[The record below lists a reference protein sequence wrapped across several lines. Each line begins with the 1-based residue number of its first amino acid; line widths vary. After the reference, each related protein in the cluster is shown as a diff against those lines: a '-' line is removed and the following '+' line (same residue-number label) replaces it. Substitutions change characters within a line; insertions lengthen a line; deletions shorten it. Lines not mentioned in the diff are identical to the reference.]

1 MNNIYL
7 IFLFFLIISCVN
19 DKKINQS
26 TESTES
32 TELYESKLSLEEN
45 PETISSDAQLLNEQ
59 EIKDYSNLQIVSP
72 DQLKIDGYQRY
83 FLNDTLFTGISRQY
97 QGELLLFEIHFL
109 RGRKHGVSTFWHE
122 NGQKKSILTFEN
134 GKAKGDFKVWDKS
147 GSLVKEGL
155 N

>member
-7 IFLFFLIISCVN
+7 IFSFFLIISCVN
-19 DKKINQS
+19 DKSINQS
-26 TESTES
+26 TESD
-32 TELYESKLSLEEN
+32 ELLESKQSLEEN
-45 PETISSDAQLLNEQ
+45 PEIMSADVQLLNEQ
-59 EIKDYSNLQIVSP
+59 EIKDYSNLQVVSP

-83 FLNDTLFTGISRQY
+83 FLNDTLFTGVSRQY

>member
-1 MNNIYL
+1 M
-7 IFLFFLIISCVN
+7 ISCVN

-26 TESTES
+26 TESK
-32 TELYESKLSLEEN
+32 ELLESKPSLEEN
-45 PETISSDAQLLNEQ
+45 TKIMSSDAQLLNEQ
-59 EIKDYSNLQIVSP
+59 EIQDYTNLQIVSP

-109 RGRKHGVSTFWHE
+109 RGRKHGVSTFWHA

-147 GSLVKEGL
+147 GSLVKQGF

>member
-7 IFLFFLIISCVN
+7 IFLFFLTISCVN
-19 DKKINQS
+19 DKNINQS
-26 TESTES
+26 TESNELLES
-32 TELYESKLSLEEN
+32 NKKIEEA
-45 PETISSDAQLLNEQ
+45 PEIISSDAQLSNEQ
-59 EIKDYSNLQIVSP
+59 EIQDYINLQVVSP

>member
-1 MNNIYL
+1 M
-7 IFLFFLIISCVN
+7 ISCVN
-19 DKKINQS
+19 DQSINQS
-26 TESTES
+26 TESD
-32 TELYESKLSLEEN
+32 ELLESKLSLEEN
-45 PETISSDAQLLNEQ
+45 PEIMSTDVQLLNEQ

-134 GKAKGDFKVWDKS
+134 GKAKGDFKVWNKS

>member
-19 DKKINQS
+19 DKKMNQS
-26 TESTES
+26 TESN
-32 TELYESKLSLEEN
+32 ELLESKKTLEE
-45 PETISSDAQLLNEQ
+45 TTIIISSDAQLLNEQ
-59 EIKDYSNLQIVSP
+59 EIQDYANLQIVSP

-147 GSLVKEGL
+147 GNLSKQGV

>member
-7 IFLFFLIISCVN
+7 ILLFFLIISCVD

-26 TESTES
+26 TESN
-32 TELYESKLSLEEN
+32 ELLELKNPLEETSEFTS
-45 PETISSDAQLLNEQ
+45 PDAQLLNKQ
-59 EIKDYSNLQIVSP
+59 EIKDYSNLQVVSP

-147 GSLVKEGL
+147 GNLLKQGV

>member
-7 IFLFFLIISCVN
+7 IFLFFLMISCVN

-26 TESTES
+26 TESN
-32 TELYESKLSLEEN
+32 ELLESKKPLEET
-45 PETISSDAQLLNEQ
+45 PKIISSDAQLLNEQ
-59 EIKDYSNLQIVSP
+59 EIQDYANLQIVSP

-147 GSLVKEGL
+147 GNLLKQGV

>member
-1 MNNIYL
+1 M
-7 IFLFFLIISCVN
+7 ISCVN
-19 DKKINQS
+19 DQSINQS
-26 TESTES
+26 TESD
-32 TELYESKLSLEEN
+32 ELLESKLSLEEN
-45 PETISSDAQLLNEQ
+45 PETMSTDVQLLNEQ

-83 FLNDTLFTGISRQY
+83 FLNDTLFTGISRRY

>member
-1 MNNIYL
+1 M
-7 IFLFFLIISCVN
+7 ISCVN
-19 DKKINQS
+19 DKSINQS
-26 TESTES
+26 TESD
-32 TELYESKLSLEEN
+32 ELLESKLSLEEN
-45 PETISSDAQLLNEQ
+45 PEIMSTDVQLLNEQ

-83 FLNDTLFTGISRQY
+83 FLNDTLFTGVSRQY

-134 GKAKGDFKVWDKS
+134 GKAKGDFKVWNKS

>member
-1 MNNIYL
+1 M
-7 IFLFFLIISCVN
+7 ISCVN
-19 DKKINQS
+19 DKSINQS
-26 TESTES
+26 TESY
-32 TELYESKLSLEEN
+32 ELLEPKLSLEEN
-45 PETISSDAQLLNEQ
+45 PEIMSTDVQLLNEQ
-59 EIKDYSNLQIVSP
+59 EIKDYSNLQVVSP

-109 RGRKHGVSTFWHE
+109 RGRKHGVSTFWHA
-122 NGQKKSILTFEN
+122 NGQKKSIITFEN

-147 GSLVKEGL
+147 GNLSKQGV

>member
-26 TESTES
+26 TES
-32 TELYESKLSLEEN
+32 LESKLTLEEN
-45 PETISSDAQLLNEQ
+45 SETLSSDAQLSNAQ
-59 EIKDYSNLQIVSP
+59 EIKDYSNLQVVSP

-147 GSLVKEGL
+147 GSLVKEGI

>member
-26 TESTES
+26 TEPN
-32 TELYESKLSLEEN
+32 ELLESKLNLEEN

-59 EIKDYSNLQIVSP
+59 EIQDYANLQIVSP

-109 RGRKHGVSTFWHE
+109 RGRKHGVSTFWHA

-147 GSLVKEGL
+147 GNLSKQGV

>member
-1 MNNIYL
+1 M
-7 IFLFFLIISCVN
+7 ISCVN

-26 TESTES
+26 TESNELLES
-32 TELYESKLSLEEN
+32 NKKIEEA
-45 PETISSDAQLLNEQ
+45 PEIISSDAQLSNEQ
-59 EIKDYSNLQIVSP
+59 EIQDYINLQVVSP

-83 FLNDTLFTGISRQY
+83 FLNDTLFTGISRQF

-147 GSLVKEGL
+147 GNLLKQGV

>member
-26 TESTES
+26 TES
-32 TELYESKLSLEEN
+32 LESKLTLEEN
-45 PETISSDAQLLNEQ
+45 SETLSSDAQLSNAQ
-59 EIKDYSNLQIVSP
+59 EIKDYSNLQVVSP

>member
-19 DKKINQS
+19 DKKMNQS
-26 TESTES
+26 TESN
-32 TELYESKLSLEEN
+32 ELLESKKTLEE
-45 PETISSDAQLLNEQ
+45 TTIIISSDAQLLNEQ
-59 EIKDYSNLQIVSP
+59 EIQDYANLQIVSP

-147 GSLVKEGL
+147 GNLLKQGV

>member
-1 MNNIYL
+1 M
-7 IFLFFLIISCVN
+7 ISCVN
-19 DKKINQS
+19 DKSINQS
-26 TESTES
+26 TESN
-32 TELYESKLSLEEN
+32 ELLEPKLSLEEN
-45 PETISSDAQLLNEQ
+45 PEIMSTDVQLLNEQ
-59 EIKDYSNLQIVSP
+59 EIKDYSNLQVVSP

>member
-7 IFLFFLIISCVN
+7 IFSFFLMISCVN
-19 DKKINQS
+19 DKSINQS
-26 TESTES
+26 TESD
-32 TELYESKLSLEEN
+32 ELLESKKTLEE
-45 PETISSDAQLLNEQ
+45 TTIIISSDAQLLNEQ
-59 EIKDYSNLQIVSP
+59 EIQDYANLQIVSP

-147 GSLVKEGL
+147 GNLLKQGV

>member
-1 MNNIYL
+1 MNNMNNIYL
-7 IFLFFLIISCVN
+7 IFLFFLTISCVN
-19 DKKINQS
+19 DKNINQS
-26 TESTES
+26 TESNELLES
-32 TELYESKLSLEEN
+32 NINLREN
-45 PETISSDAQLLNEQ
+45 SETKSSSAQFLNEQ
-59 EIKDYSNLQIVSP
+59 EIKDYSNLQIISP

-134 GKAKGDFKVWDKS
+134 GKAKGDFKVWNKS

>member
-26 TESTES
+26 TESNELLES
-32 TELYESKLSLEEN
+32 ELTLEEA
-45 PETISSDAQLLNEQ
+45 PEIISSDAKLLNKQ
-59 EIKDYSNLQIVSP
+59 EIIDYANLKIVSP
-72 DQLKIDGYQRY
+72 DRLKIDGNQNY

-109 RGRKHGVSTFWHE
+109 IGRKHGVSTFWHA
-122 NGQKKSILTFEN
+122 NGQKKSIITFEN
-134 GKAKGDFKVWDKS
+134 GKAKGDFKVWNKS

>member
-7 IFLFFLIISCVN
+7 IFLFFLMISCVN

-26 TESTES
+26 TESNELLES
-32 TELYESKLSLEEN
+32 NKKIEEA
-45 PETISSDAQLLNEQ
+45 PEIISSDAQLSNEQ
-59 EIKDYSNLQIVSP
+59 EIQDYINLQVVSP

>member
-19 DKKINQS
+19 DKKMNQS
-26 TESTES
+26 TESN
-32 TELYESKLSLEEN
+32 ELLETKKTLEE
-45 PETISSDAQLLNEQ
+45 TTIIISSDAQLLNEQ
-59 EIKDYSNLQIVSP
+59 EIQDYANLQIVSP

-109 RGRKHGVSTFWHE
+109 RGRKHGVSTFWHA

-147 GSLVKEGL
+147 GSLVKEGI

>member
-1 MNNIYL
+1 M
-7 IFLFFLIISCVN
+7 ISCVN
-19 DKKINQS
+19 DKSINQS
-26 TESTES
+26 TESD
-32 TELYESKLSLEEN
+32 ELLESKKTLEE
-45 PETISSDAQLLNEQ
+45 TTIIISSDAQLLNEQ
-59 EIKDYSNLQIVSP
+59 EIQDYANLQIVSP

-147 GSLVKEGL
+147 GNLLKQGV

>member
-1 MNNIYL
+1 M
-7 IFLFFLIISCVN
+7 ISCVN
-19 DKKINQS
+19 DKSINQS
-26 TESTES
+26 TESD
-32 TELYESKLSLEEN
+32 ELLESKLSLEEN
-45 PETISSDAQLLNEQ
+45 PETMSTDVQLLNEQ
-59 EIKDYSNLQIVSP
+59 EIKDYSNLQVVSP

>member
-1 MNNIYL
+1 M
-7 IFLFFLIISCVN
+7 ISCVN
-19 DKKINQS
+19 DKSINQS
-26 TESTES
+26 TESNIHI
-32 TELYESKLSLEEN
+32 EEA
-45 PETISSDAQLLNEQ
+45 PEIISSDAPLSNEQ
-59 EIKDYSNLQIVSP
+59 EIQDYTNLQIVSP

-134 GKAKGDFKVWDKS
+134 GKAKGDFKVWNKS

>member
-1 MNNIYL
+1 M
-7 IFLFFLIISCVN
+7 ISCVN

-26 TESTES
+26 TESNELLES
-32 TELYESKLSLEEN
+32 NKKIEEA
-45 PETISSDAQLLNEQ
+45 PETISSDAQLSNEQ
-59 EIKDYSNLQIVSP
+59 EIQDYINLQVVSP

>member
-26 TESTES
+26 TESNES
-32 TELYESKLSLEEN
+32 NELYESKLTLEEN

-59 EIKDYSNLQIVSP
+59 EIQDYANLQIVSP

-147 GSLVKEGL
+147 GNLSKQGV

>member
-7 IFLFFLIISCVN
+7 IFSFFLIISCVN
-19 DKKINQS
+19 DKSINQS
-26 TESTES
+26 TESD
-32 TELYESKLSLEEN
+32 ELLESKQSLEEN
-45 PETISSDAQLLNEQ
+45 PEIMSADVQLLNEQ
-59 EIKDYSNLQIVSP
+59 EIKDYSNLQVVSP

-147 GSLVKEGL
+147 GSLVKEGI

>member
-1 MNNIYL
+1 M
-7 IFLFFLIISCVN
+7 ISCVN

-26 TESTES
+26 TESNQLLES
-32 TELYESKLSLEEN
+32 NKKIEEA
-45 PETISSDAQLLNEQ
+45 PEIISSDAQRLNEQ
-59 EIKDYSNLQIVSP
+59 EIKDYSNLQVVSP

>member
-26 TESTES
+26 TES
-32 TELYESKLSLEEN
+32 LESKLTLEEN
-45 PETISSDAQLLNEQ
+45 SETLSSDAQLSNTQ
-59 EIKDYSNLQIVSP
+59 EIKDYSNLQVVSP

-134 GKAKGDFKVWDKS
+134 GKAKGDFKVWDKY

>member
-1 MNNIYL
+1 M
-7 IFLFFLIISCVN
+7 ISCVN

-26 TESTES
+26 TESNELLES
-32 TELYESKLSLEEN
+32 NKKIEEA
-45 PETISSDAQLLNEQ
+45 PEIISSDAQLSNEQ
-59 EIKDYSNLQIVSP
+59 EIQDYTNLQVVSP

>member
-19 DKKINQS
+19 EKKINQS
-26 TESTES
+26 TESN
-32 TELYESKLSLEEN
+32 ELLESKKPFEET
-45 PETISSDAQLLNEQ
+45 PKIISSDAQFLNEQ
-59 EIKDYSNLQIVSP
+59 EIQDYANLQIVSP
-72 DQLKIDGYQRY
+72 DKLKIDGFQRY

-147 GSLVKEGL
+147 GNLLKQGV

>member
-1 MNNIYL
+1 M
-7 IFLFFLIISCVN
+7 ISCVN
-19 DKKINQS
+19 DKSINQS
-26 TESTES
+26 TESD
-32 TELYESKLSLEEN
+32 ELLESKLSLEEN
-45 PETISSDAQLLNEQ
+45 PEIMSTDVQLLNEQ
-59 EIKDYSNLQIVSP
+59 EIKDYSNLQVVSP

-134 GKAKGDFKVWDKS
+134 GKAKGDFKVWNKS

>member
-19 DKKINQS
+19 DKKMNQS
-26 TESTES
+26 TESN
-32 TELYESKLSLEEN
+32 ELLESKKTLEE
-45 PETISSDAQLLNEQ
+45 TTIIISSDAQLLNEQ
-59 EIKDYSNLQIVSP
+59 EIQDYANLQIVSP
-72 DQLKIDGYQRY
+72 DKLKIDGFQRY

-147 GSLVKEGL
+147 GNLLKQGV